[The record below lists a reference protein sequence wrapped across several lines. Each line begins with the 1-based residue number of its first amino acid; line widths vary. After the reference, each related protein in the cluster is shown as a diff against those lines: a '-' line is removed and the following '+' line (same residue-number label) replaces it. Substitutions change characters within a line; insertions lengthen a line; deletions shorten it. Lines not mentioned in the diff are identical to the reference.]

1 MQLQQK
7 QFDYSLKNIPIP
19 SKTTYMKSFINKLE
33 NFIRRLRW
41 RAHFF
46 NTEENSRP
54 TSDTFGFKTEL
65 APPQHQA
72 LNAFEN
78 DLYKMARNIEFRNK
92 PNEFQ
97 QKLAADINSIR
108 SSPNL
113 LIPADKTTNLYEMS
127 AKDYNKLLHDN
138 ITKSYKKA
146 PDSFETEI
154 NREAKAIAAS
164 LHLDNRIQK
173 FPKRTAFVTLKDHKD
188 NFHRN
193 TPCRLINPAKSEIGK
208 ISKQYLDNI
217 NYSIRQKSD

>member
-7 QFDYSLKNIPIP
+7 QFDYSLKNLPIP
-19 SKTTYMKSFINKLE
+19 SKSTYIKSFINNLE

-46 NTEENSRP
+46 DREEKENSRP
-54 TSDTFGFKTEL
+54 ASNTFGFKTEL
-65 APPQHQA
+65 APPQHHS

-146 PDSFETEI
+146 LDSFETEI
-154 NREAKAIAAS
+154 KREAKAIATS
-164 LHLDNRIQK
+164 L
-173 FPKRTAFVTLKDHKD
+173 
-188 NFHRN
+188 
-193 TPCRLINPAKSEIGK
+193 
-208 ISKQYLDNI
+208 QYI
-217 NYSIRQKSD
+217 